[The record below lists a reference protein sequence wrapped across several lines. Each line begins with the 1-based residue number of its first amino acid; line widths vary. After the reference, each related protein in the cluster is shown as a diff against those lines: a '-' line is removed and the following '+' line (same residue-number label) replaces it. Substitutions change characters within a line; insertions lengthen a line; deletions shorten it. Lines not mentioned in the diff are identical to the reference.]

1 MDSINK
7 TISIYNKWLWS
18 RQTGNMPFYIKFV
31 RTILQIITAIIR
43 DLKNGQLS
51 LRAMSLV
58 YTTIISLVPLI
69 AISFSI
75 LKGLGAHNQIKPFL
89 LNTLQPLG
97 DKKIEVTEKI
107 IGFVDNIQVGVL
119 GAVGIA
125 VLLYTVIG
133 LMQKI
138 ENAFN
143 FVWGVEKSR
152 NITKRFNDYLS
163 VLFVGP
169 LLILLS
175 TAMTTSLTNGYIVEK
190 INEVEQ
196 LKFVIPL
203 FGVIVPYFI
212 LSVAFTFMYSFIPN
226 TRVNIKAAFIGGLMT
241 AFMWKLMGWGFT
253 NFVAGSSNHTLIYSA
268 FATIIVFMIWIYLV
282 WLVLLIGSSISF
294 YIQHPQFRQQKNK
307 LLSLSPAN
315 KEAIALE
322 VMLETAKRFYNGNN
336 APSINELSKICKFP
350 LQAVDE
356 VIFYLTQSELV
367 SIEEGTGAIIPR
379 RPLEHITYFDII
391 KSVRIRTKSNEETK
405 LNNKNTENLKN
416 EIDETLKKSFEKKT
430 LKAMINTGK
439 IPN

>member
-1 MDSINK
+1 MDAINK
-7 TISIYNKWLWS
+7 ILTTYNKWLWT
-18 RQTGNMPFYIKFV
+18 RQISKVPFYLRFF
-31 RTILQIITAIIR
+31 RTVLQIISAIAR

-89 LNTLQPLG
+89 LNILQPLG
-97 DKKIEVTEKI
+97 DKKIEITEKI

-119 GAVGIA
+119 GVVGIA

-152 NITKRFNDYLS
+152 NIAKRFNDYLS

-175 TAMTTSLTNGYIVEK
+175 TAMTTSLTNSYILVK
-190 INEVEQ
+190 INEVERLQ
-196 LKFVIPL
+196 FVVPL
-203 FGVIVPYFI
+203 FGIIVPYFI

-226 TRVNIKAAFIGGLMT
+226 TRVKINAAFIGGLMT
-241 AFMWKLMGWGFT
+241 AFMWKSMGWGFT

-294 YIQHPQFRQQKNK
+294 YIQNPQYRQQKNK
-307 LLSLSPAN
+307 LLSLSPSN

-322 VMLETAKRFYNGNN
+322 LMLETAKCYYDGKPI
-336 APSINELSKICKFP
+336 PSTNELAKRCKFP
-350 LQAVDE
+350 LQAVE
-356 VIFYLTQSELV
+356 EIIYYLTKSELV
-367 SIEEGTGAIIPR
+367 SIEEISGSIIPK

-405 LNNKNTENLKN
+405 LNNINTEALKN
-416 EIDETLKKSFEKKT
+416 EIDDTLKKAFDKKN
-430 LKAMINTGK
+430 LKAMIK
-439 IPN
+439 D